1 MHHSI
6 SWRKTLVITLLIS
19 LNGILQ
25 AQPPGYYN
33 GTENLSGENLKDAL
47 HEVIKNHVDFSYNE
61 ARYILNYTDADTAN
75 PNNVILFYLQ
85 QPRDANQYGEGGDYI
100 NREHV
105 WAKSH
110 GYFSGIRPVY
120 SDTHNLRPADASVNE
135 DRSNKDFDKVQP
147 NGIRHSEATECW
159 YSDSAWEPGPATK
172 GQVARILFYM
182 ATRYEG
188 EENGVDLE
196 LADKLNTFPL
206 PQHGKLSTLLEWNN
220 QYPPSNF
227 ERRRNERIYQI
238 QQNRNPFIDNPDFAN
253 LIWNNKQPGAIQFS
267 EFGMTPKYP
276 GAGETTTILVKV
288 NSATTPDNVF
298 LFWGNSFDSRQNKI
312 VLTEASG
319 IYSGNISTS
328 GFQPGETVYFLV
340 KAFAGQDSSAIRGS
354 YIVPESISASQ
365 VTPIASVQGTGTAS
379 PMLGQQVTVAGR
391 VTANFDKTLYIR
403 DNSSSRGGICIYN
416 SLKTGN
422 IGDSVVVRG
431 TVTEYSTLTE
441 LSNID
446 YLYNFG
452 DNKSVQ
458 PITLTVSQINED
470 YEGLLVRIENV
481 TFSAGGS
488 IIPDSNKSFTFSD
501 GTGQTV
507 FYSPWTS
514 KLVGKKIPVGKVSL
528 TGIVSQYSGTYQL
541 LVRDIADFELQT
553 GNSQQPKIQNQVEI
567 YPNPATNLLN
577 ISTNLE
583 IKSVAGY
590 SAGGKMVFIKTNQ
603 IKQIDISALQPGIYF
618 LKVETQE
625 GVFIN
630 RKFIVR

>member
-618 LKVETQE
+618 LKLETQE